1 MRLVE
6 FFQNKE
12 PNNSEER
19 FSKNHLFLPQV
30 ETDRD
35 LDNKIDILNN
45 LKKEKMAKSKT
56 NLSNIKQKELS
67 K

>member
-12 PNNSEER
+12 PNSSEER

-35 LDNKIDILNN
+35 LDNKIDVLNN
-45 LKKEKMAKSKT
+45 LNLEKMAKSKT

>member
-30 ETDRD
+30 ETDKD

-45 LKKEKMAKSKT
+45 LNLEKMAKSKT

>member
-12 PNNSEER
+12 PNNSQER

-45 LKKEKMAKSKT
+45 LNLEKMAKSKT

>member
-1 MRLVE
+1 MRIVE

-12 PNNSEER
+12 PNGSEER

-45 LKKEKMAKSKT
+45 LNLEKMAKSKT